1 MATVP
6 EVFEE
11 GGDGGQEDAVV
22 TLGLGRGDLV
32 QKLLHGEGFG
42 YVTTLQILGK
52 GNKEE
57 GGGEEGEKGLI
68 FNKEAPK
75 THSRPRT
82 RPKSKTTQIRNQTD
96 RRRDVKGRRVD
107 SGGGLT
113 VKKKTDH

>member
-57 GGGEEGEKGLI
+57 GGGEERETGLI
-68 FNKEAPK
+68 FNKEALK
-75 THSRPRT
+75 THSRPRHRSKSQTATIRDRTPKAPRSALRYVLLRT
-82 RPKSKTTQIRNQTD
+82 RQALQSSSVR
-96 RRRDVKGRRVD
+96 
-107 SGGGLT
+107 
-113 VKKKTDH
+113 